1 MKSDMQNM
9 NGQRRTPEWVG
20 VSTGDDAI
28 DKAFAISVELV
39 EDLTRQYHEQKGQKG
54 WLPVSGGARGP
65 LIVPSD
71 TRDSAHAVK
80 MAAYLWGAE
89 TNLSETLTDAM
100 FLAFTDPNTGE
111 ISHPC
116 CPMGSGRPPIGVA
129 AGLYLRCVSDTF
141 RYFLPAENFEE
152 AMRRAALTA
161 DWIVATFDPEHSGL
175 LDNRN
180 EHAGC
185 FWGTH
190 LGEAK
195 HFPPNHDP
203 KSKTVVA
210 TMAFCVWLR
219 RMAEACRGG
228 QHPAAGHFEKLAERY
243 SSTIERKA
251 WSDRGGYYYCQFDRV
266 ADKWFFSMNGLC
278 EASRETDI
286 VPYYCAET
294 AVDLERKRCVARHL
308 DKALTQDRIFPMPI
322 YYPTYAWYSPEHPNY
337 TDHGIDKFVMGGAW
351 DTPYFHCVQLLAQM
365 GLAEALE
372 LAVRKRAEAIVRD
385 GDCLEWYHLDGT
397 VDHKTGFHR
406 DRYLVCATAQI
417 AATIEGLF
425 GITPAEPGFTAIN
438 FAPLLPLFRR
448 HRHSA
453 PLTAKDQVPKSIRI
467 TLPGGRR
474 LDFAIAYNESEE
486 TITVSVNK
494 LDVRGCFRI
503 PVDFAER
510 VRTADWGGAPV
521 EFSITESMGHRFIS
535 LEHLL
540 DGRELTIRLA
550 PHPQK
555 GKGTTPF
562 VEVSPTGEVVLKGCG
577 SPEPSPAVW

>member
-1 MKSDMQNM
+1 MKAKQENVIA
-9 NGQRRTPEWVG
+9 QRRTPEWVG

-39 EDLTRQYHEQKGQKG
+39 EDLTRQYHEQKGPKG
-54 WLPVSGGARGP
+54 WLPLSGGVRGP
-65 LIVPSD
+65 LTQRFD

-80 MAAYLWGAE
+80 MAAYLWGTE
-89 TNLSETLTDAM
+89 TDLGETLADAM
-100 FLAFTDPNTGE
+100 FLAFINPETGALQ
-111 ISHPC
+111 HPH
-116 CPMGSGRPPIGVA
+116 STLTRNKFIGVA
-129 AGLYLRCVSDTF
+129 ASMYLRCVSDTF
-141 RYFLPAENFEE
+141 RYFLPAGNFAE

-161 DWIVATFDPEHSGL
+161 DWVVATFDPEHSGL

-180 EHAGC
+180 EHARC

-190 LGEAK
+190 LGEAA
-195 HFPPNHDP
+195 HYPPNYDP

-219 RMAEACRGG
+219 NMATACRDGK
-228 QHPAAGHFEKLAERY
+228 HPAAGHFDKLLERY
-243 SSTIERKA
+243 STTIEGKA
-251 WSDRGGYYYCQFDRV
+251 WSDRGGYYRCQFDRV
-266 ADKWFFSMNGLC
+266 ADKWFFSLNGLC
-278 EASRETDI
+278 EVSRETDI
-286 VPYYCAET
+286 VPYYCAESP
-294 AVDLERKRCVARHL
+294 VDLERKRCVARHL

-337 TDHGIDKFVMGGAW
+337 TDHGINKSIMGGAW
-351 DTPYFHCVQLLAQM
+351 DTPYYHCVELLAQM
-365 GLAEALE
+365 GLGEALE

-385 GDCLEWYHLDGT
+385 GDCMEWFHLDGT
-397 VDHKTGFHR
+397 VDHKTGYHR

-425 GITPAEPGFTAIN
+425 GITPAEPGFAAIN

-453 PLTAKDQVPKSIRI
+453 PLTEKDQAPKTIRI

-474 LDFAIAYNESEE
+474 LEFSIAYNETSE
-486 TITVSVNK
+486 TIKVNVNK

-503 PVDFAER
+503 PIDDAGR
-510 VRTADWGGAPV
+510 VRRVHWGNAPA
-521 EFSITESMGHRFIS
+521 EFSITESMGQNFIS
-535 LEHLL
+535 LEHAL
-540 DGRELTIRLA
+540 DGKELTIGLA

-562 VEVSPTGEVVLKGCG
+562 VEISPTGEVVLKGCG
-577 SPEPSPAVW
+577 SPEPSPAVM